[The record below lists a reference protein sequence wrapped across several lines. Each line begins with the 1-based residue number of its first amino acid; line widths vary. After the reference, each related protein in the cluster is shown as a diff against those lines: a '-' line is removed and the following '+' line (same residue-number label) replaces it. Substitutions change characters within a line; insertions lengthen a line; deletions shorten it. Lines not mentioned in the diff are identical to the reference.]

1 MKKLLKSPFFHLYFP
16 LMVFLCS
23 TVQAEEHLFSIPF
36 AELSRI
42 RVIDNSASLTKA
54 APKEIPASVTVISQE
69 DIQRSGA
76 RNLDELLEIYVP
88 GFAYMYK
95 AQGAQ
100 MGIRGIISDR
110 NNKILLTVNGRSME
124 VHASDGGAVTERWFS
139 MLGDIRRITV
149 VSGPGSSVFGPGA
162 IAGVINIETF
172 TSDSFTGAEVTLRG
186 GAVENFATG
195 EMKYALKLN
204 DNLGLFAYYGL
215 DKATGAADSQAPHK
229 LAFTY
234 NNKGSAIDNMPVI
247 EADTNFPFAT
257 TRDGASWNE
266 EFRHKAHLQLTG
278 RNFEL
283 WGRYTHSGQAI
294 PSDQLLYYVLPP
306 EKLSDSGV
314 RNQQW
319 TAFGQYNYKINKS
332 AALDLSLSYMLSDV
346 DIVNPAPLASIGNR
360 NWAEEETIARMVLHY
375 TPRRQDS
382 LVVGSEYAYYD
393 FGAPS
398 HMSHET
404 RSRIHS
410 LPDGTRWSAD
420 MFSLFSEYQLHL
432 GDQWTMFTDLR
443 ADKHR
448 FSPWMFSPRLAAVFL
463 PDDRQT
469 WKFIYNRAVRHS
481 DDADLHSIY
490 VATGTEGDV
499 EKIDHFEVILQQALS
514 KKFSFHLSGN
524 YNHHQVVSY
533 NDATKLTEYIGTLDF
548 YCIEGQLTYKDG
560 RLEVQLSHSYTKQL
574 DFDLSNEAIIRQNIS
589 ASPEGYGNDLA
600 NWNNNMTK
608 VRINWQLLDS
618 LNWFS
623 SLRIFWGMPGA
634 VDLAD
639 YNRAALQPV
648 DNVISWYKLP
658 LYDSS
663 TRFAGVSAYLDTGLI
678 LQASDNLS
686 LSIHGYNLLGLFD
699 EDLNKRNYFQRTS
712 QYRDAAPSV
721 AVRLTYSFH

>member
-1 MKKLLKSPFFHLYFP
+1 
-16 LMVFLCS
+16 
-23 TVQAEEHLFSIPF
+23 
-36 AELSRI
+36 
-42 RVIDNSASLTKA
+42 
-54 APKEIPASVTVISQE
+54 
-69 DIQRSGA
+69 
-76 RNLDELLEIYVP
+76 
-88 GFAYMYK
+88 
-95 AQGAQ
+95 
-100 MGIRGIISDR
+100 
-110 NNKILLTVNGRSME
+110 
-124 VHASDGGAVTERWFS
+124 
-139 MLGDIRRITV
+139 
-149 VSGPGSSVFGPGA
+149 
-162 IAGVINIETF
+162 
-172 TSDSFTGAEVTLRG
+172 
-186 GAVENFATG
+186 
-195 EMKYALKLN
+195 
-204 DNLGLFAYYGL
+204 
-215 DKATGAADSQAPHK
+215 
-229 LAFTY
+229 
-234 NNKGSAIDNMPVI
+234 
-247 EADTNFPFAT
+247 
-257 TRDGASWNE
+257 
-266 EFRHKAHLQLTG
+266 
-278 RNFEL
+278 
-283 WGRYTHSGQAI
+283 
-294 PSDQLLYYVLPP
+294 
-306 EKLSDSGV
+306 
-314 RNQQW
+314 
-319 TAFGQYNYKINKS
+319 
-332 AALDLSLSYMLSDV
+332 
-346 DIVNPAPLASIGNR
+346 
-360 NWAEEETIARMVLHY
+360 
-375 TPRRQDS
+375 
-382 LVVGSEYAYYD
+382 
-393 FGAPS
+393 
-398 HMSHET
+398 
-404 RSRIHS
+404 
-410 LPDGTRWSAD
+410 

-490 VATGTEGDV
+490 VATGKEGDV